1 MPPKNMKHVA
11 KETAFVGMALICML
25 AMILVTSI
33 AETGMDFKKV
43 LSQDNLSNVLINVS
57 ITVFGTLAAVPLG
70 SAGTKQRINPDGT
83 HGRYL
88 QEFHAYNKIRQKIES
103 RITMFGQ
110 WHHEQFLKE
119 HRAKCVNYLLERNI
133 VQAEDIL
140 HLSRE
145 QLVALTEPQH
155 YDVEGVT
162 VYFRALSPLQI
173 QACLKVYDG
182 KISVHKLPDFY
193 FLYIDGKGKRTFYDQ
208 AYYESRD
215 ENYSLISNLIY
226 RVFIGFTITCIFTG
240 LVLDF
245 VNVEDFTA
253 AYIAQMLLTVFTRVF
268 NAASSIFW
276 GYMAGQEFV
285 YKQCYYIN
293 GKTQF
298 LQAFDSDKEFVFK
311 DIRQITKEEYLKTQE
326 RSSDSNGQSESK
338 PDSVSGNS
346 ASGTNEES

>member
-1 MPPKNMKHVA
+1 MPPKNLKHVA
-11 KETAFVGMALICML
+11 KETTFVGMAFICMI

-33 AETGMDFKKV
+33 AEAGMDFSKIVSK
-43 LSQDNLSNVLINVS
+43 DNLSNILINAS
-57 ITVFGTLAAVPLG
+57 ITVFGMLATVPLG
-70 SAGTKQRINPDGT
+70 SSDTKQRVNPDGT

-103 RITMFGQ
+103 RIIMFGQ

-119 HRAKCVNYLLERNI
+119 HRSKCINYLLERN
-133 VQAEDIL
+133 VAQAEDIL
-140 HLSRE
+140 RLSRE
-145 QLVALTEPQH
+145 QIIALTESQH
-155 YDVEGVT
+155 YEIDSDT
-162 VYFRALSPLQI
+162 VYFRALSTLQI

-193 FLYIDGKGKRTFYDQ
+193 FLYIDGRGKRTFYDQ
-208 AYYESRD
+208 AYYEARD
-215 ENYSLISNLIY
+215 ENYSLISNLLY

-245 VNVEDFTA
+245 VAAEDFTVSYA
-253 AYIAQMLLTVFTRVF
+253 AQMILTVFTRIF
-268 NAASSIFW
+268 NAMSSMFW

-298 LQAFDSDKEFVFK
+298 LQTFDSDKDFVYK
-311 DIRQITKEEYLKTQE
+311 DIRQITKEEYLKSHE
-326 RSSDSNGQSESK
+326 RSSDSNEQSEHVSG
-338 PDSVSGNS
+338 PDSDVSV
-346 ASGTNEES
+346 E